1 MNAHKNNQTGIKQ
14 SLLQSRRVL
23 VTALCLPLLTIVSCS
38 GEDTSTQTVNST
50 PQASSPKP
58 VAVAKKI
65 LTPIEMGAKVYKKCR
80 TCHTLDEGG
89 RHKVG
94 PNLWAIYGQTAG
106 TKEGFAYSKAM
117 KESGIVWDEAT
128 MDGYL
133 ENPTKYMPGNRMSFI
148 GLRKKE
154 DRDNLQAYLKDVTT
168 PKP

>member
-1 MNAHKNNQTGIKQ
+1 MNPNKENQVIFKRG
-14 SLLQSRRVL
+14 LLLCPRILS
-23 VTALCLPLLTIVSCS
+23 TALCLPLLMIVSCS
-38 GEDTSTQTVNST
+38 SGDTSTTAVNNVPQTTTS
-50 PQASSPKP
+50 KP
-58 VAVAKKI
+58 VTVASKT

-80 TCHTLDEGG
+80 TCHTVEDGG

-94 PNLWAIYGQTAG
+94 PNLWAIYGMKAG
-106 TKEGFAYSKAM
+106 TKEGFAYSKVM

-154 DRDNLQAYLKDVTT
+154 DRDNLQIYLKDATS
-168 PKP
+168 P